1 MSDNATSMPE
11 RRSCAEH
18 KVRDELE
25 KLSPRRWIYRN
36 LTPWRIHA
44 CFAPDGK
51 LLTARGP
58 AVVELPCDK
67 CVGQVLSIPAL
78 GEVLVPAEDAR
89 RLNTLNMRRLG
100 QIELRPAPSEFLSNL
115 PRAVMILGWLVVGL
129 IFGGGHCSSWRQ
141 RAPVGVA
148 RGGCGRRPFGRPD
161 HRHGP

>member
-58 AVVELPCDK
+58 AEGELPCDK
-67 CVGQVLSIPAL
+67 CVGQVLSI
-78 GEVLVPAEDAR
+78 R
-89 RLNTLNMRRLG
+89 
-100 QIELRPAPSEFLSNL
+100 
-115 PRAVMILGWLVVGL
+115 
-129 IFGGGHCSSWRQ
+129 WRQ